1 MDVWTWALVV
11 GVGWWALKRYEE
23 RRRMALLGSHLQ
35 PYRIEKLMEQL
46 TQGYARALGEDDAE
60 RRQAIWTVLD
70 GPAQELA
77 QQFERF
83 TADMARL
90 PAEQVRVCR
99 WAWPWIDRWWP
110 ASTIDLRALFQV
122 HAQGLQ
128 AMVANGEQRSPK
140 ARAHMLLAEML
151 LMQHTC
157 HWFCKSRTVASARL
171 LARHKTAYHQVLEA
185 VSPATRQAYERLLQ
199 S

>member
-1 MDVWTWALVV
+1 MV
-11 GVGWWALKRYEE
+11 
-23 RRRMALLGSHLQ
+23 LLGSHLQ
-35 PYRIEKLMEQL
+35 PYHIEKLMEQL
-46 TQGYARALGEDDAE
+46 TQGYARALGEADAE

-77 QQFERF
+77 QQFERL
-83 TADMARL
+83 TADVARL

-128 AMVANGEQRSPK
+128 TVVANVEQRNAK

-157 HWFCKSRTVASARL
+157 HWFCKSRTIASARL

-185 VSPATRQAYERLLQ
+185 VSPATRQGYERLLQ